1 MLLATVPPHNM
12 RMTECRAQ
20 VLYYMLINMSST
32 YRMVKLVKDVFLDG
46 LVNPSIQDMDK
57 KLTNLA
63 NTVFNLVLLVTL
75 NEYTSCTTSNNT
87 QLLISLGLSLLL
99 LLYQMNLEKA
109 QLENIR
115 KPLEDLNENRLTKF
129 EFALLV

>member
-1 MLLATVPPHNM
+1 
-12 RMTECRAQ
+12 
-20 VLYYMLINMSST
+20 
-32 YRMVKLVKDVFLDG
+32 MVKLVKDVFLDG

>member
-1 MLLATVPPHNM
+1 
-12 RMTECRAQ
+12 MTECRAQ